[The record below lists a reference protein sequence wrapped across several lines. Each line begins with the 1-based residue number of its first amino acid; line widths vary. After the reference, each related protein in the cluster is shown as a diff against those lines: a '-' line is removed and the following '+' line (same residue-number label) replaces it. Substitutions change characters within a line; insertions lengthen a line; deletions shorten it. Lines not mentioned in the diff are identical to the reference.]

1 MGILPIPRTHKAFK
15 RKKVKEPLPT
25 LPIGEDLEGIKRL
38 SSA

>member
-15 RKKVKEPLPT
+15 RKKVEKPLPP